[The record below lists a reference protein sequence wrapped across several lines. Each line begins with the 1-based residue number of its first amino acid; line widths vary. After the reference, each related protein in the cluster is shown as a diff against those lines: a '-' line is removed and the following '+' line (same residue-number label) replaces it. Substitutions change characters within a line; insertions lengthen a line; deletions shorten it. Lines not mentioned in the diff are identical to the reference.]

1 MSVNLHAT
9 PPTIPRSV
17 VVAYRTQ
24 FSVTCLE
31 HGEFRTMVEGRGGG
45 IKKEKRGENMPRK
58 LG

>member
-9 PPTIPRSV
+9 PSTIPRSV

-31 HGEFRTMVEGRGGG
+31 HGEFRTMVEGRGEL
-45 IKKEKRGENMPRK
+45 KKEKRRENMPRK

>member
-24 FSVTCLE
+24 FWVACLE
-31 HGEFRTMVEGRGGG
+31 HGEFRTMVEGRGEL
-45 IKKEKRGENMPRK
+45 KKEKRRENMSRK

>member
-1 MSVNLHAT
+1 MFVNLHAT

-31 HGEFRTMVEGRGGG
+31 HGEFRTMVEGRGEL
-45 IKKEKRGENMPRK
+45 KKEKRRESMPRK